1 MFLGG
6 EKLKVLLTIALI
18 LLAGCGKILSNRST
32 GDIMKI
38 LLDVDTSSNYIWFY
52 SIMDANVID
61 LKTEE
66 FLTPA
71 DDETLDGEAQVLT
84 FKAFNEGET
93 EIIFSCTN
101 RESSKIKY
109 DLTCVITVDENNNI
123 KVKSKSGK
131 YSKKLLNPVI
141 YTETN
146 DEK

>member
-1 MFLGG
+1 MK
-6 EKLKVLLTIALI
+6 KLKVLLLTITLI
-18 LLAGCGKILSNRST
+18 LLAGCGKILSNKST
-32 GDIMKI
+32 GDTMKI
-38 LLDVDTSSNYIWFY
+38 SLDVDTSSNYIWSY

-61 LKTEE
+61 LKTEG

-71 DDETLDGEAQVLT
+71 DDETLDGEVQVLT

-101 RESSKIKY
+101 SESGKTKY
-109 DLTCVITVDENNNI
+109 DLTYVITVDENNNI

-131 YSKKLLNPVI
+131 YSKKLPNPVI